1 MKTSNIIDGFIKKHV
16 FFGCF
21 YVCLVNLPISTEKIR
36 IIALKTDSKIEFPK
50 CDNHSL
56 ASI

>member
-1 MKTSNIIDGFIKKHV
+1 MGSLKAMF

-21 YVCLVNLPISTEKIR
+21 YVCLVNLPIFTEKIR

-50 CDNHSL
+50 CDNNSL